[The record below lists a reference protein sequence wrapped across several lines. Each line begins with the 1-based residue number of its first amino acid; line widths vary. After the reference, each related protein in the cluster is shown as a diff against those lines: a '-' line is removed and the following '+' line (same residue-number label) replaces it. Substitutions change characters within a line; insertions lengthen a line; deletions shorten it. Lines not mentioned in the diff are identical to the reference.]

1 MAALA
6 DETLGSTLLS
16 SFCFLKGKV
25 SPTCFPPEGG
35 VMRLLPESRA
45 LLLDDFVF
53 GSTWFATDAN
63 GLRATAGRE

>member
-6 DETLGSTLLS
+6 DGTLGSTLLS

-25 SPTCFPPEGG
+25 SSTVPPESGA
-35 VMRLLPESRA
+35 MRLLPESRA
-45 LLLDDFVF
+45 LLSDDFVF

>member
-25 SPTCFPPEGG
+25 SPTFPPESGA
-35 VMRLLPESRA
+35 MRLLPESRA
-45 LLLDDFVF
+45 LLLNDFVF